1 MKFLASLL
9 TSLILAAWV
18 AAIALVSVQ
27 NASPVALRFL
37 SFQLVEMPFGLVLAF
52 GTALGIVGTAIA
64 QPLLGFSSVQSQDE
78 DEDF

>member
-1 MKFLASLL
+1 MKLIASLL

-18 AAIALVSVQ
+18 AAIALISVQ

-37 SFQLVEMPFGLVLAF
+37 NFQLVEMPFGLVLAF
-52 GTALGIVGTAIA
+52 SAALGIIGTAIA
-64 QPLLGFSSVQSQDE
+64 QPLLGFSNAQGDE